1 MQFRAARSLKEWKH
15 AIRKTDNT
23 SSKYLPRS
31 VRTVSPVFFVCY
43 IITRLFQF
51 GPQQTQVIILVLWR
65 SLLSHAAKLCSFVTE
80 APSYKLSW
88 LIPVNIFPGRKVGHP
103 ICNLSSHLKK
113 FLKGWSRQRSF
124 L

>member
-43 IITRLFQF
+43 ITRLFQF
-51 GPQQTQVIILVLWR
+51 GPQQTQGIFLMLWR
-65 SLLSHAAKLCSFVTE
+65 SLSSHAAKLCSFVTE
-80 APSYKLSW
+80 TPSYKLSCMVDTCER
-88 LIPVNIFPGRKVGHP
+88 I
-103 ICNLSSHLKK
+103 S
-113 FLKGWSRQRSF
+113 
-124 L
+124 